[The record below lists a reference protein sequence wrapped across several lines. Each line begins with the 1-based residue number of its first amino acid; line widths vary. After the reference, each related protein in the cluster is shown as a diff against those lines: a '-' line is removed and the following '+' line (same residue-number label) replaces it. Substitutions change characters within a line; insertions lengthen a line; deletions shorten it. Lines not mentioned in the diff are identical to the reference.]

1 MRQFVEKCLAT
12 VSLRLSAKELLND
25 PFLQMEDSEYD
36 LRPVYYYG
44 EELDNL
50 GPLLRRPLL
59 ELQRTSSSFSNGYLN
74 GYAFQDQNEWG
85 YQPVELEAS
94 GIELFEHHDDEH
106 CEEAGIS
113 IKGKR
118 RDDGGIFLRLR
129 ISDKEGLV
137 TYVFCE
143 FLTFLFIRQINFS
156 KCITISLQAAFETSI
171 SHSTLK
177 TIQHSVLQL
186 KWLRSWTSLIRMSP
200 E

>member
-12 VSLRLSAKELLND
+12 VLLRLSARELLND
-25 PFLQMEDSEYD
+25 PFLQLEDSEYD
-36 LRPVYYYG
+36 FRLVDYYG
-44 EELDNL
+44 GDFDDL
-50 GPLLRRPLL
+50 GPLLRQPLL
-59 ELQRTSSSFSNGYLN
+59 ELERTSSSFSNGYLN

-106 CEEAGIS
+106 CEETGIS

-137 TYVFCE
+137 TNALCE
-143 FLTFLFIRQINFS
+143 FFTYV
-156 KCITISLQAAFETSI
+156 
-171 SHSTLK
+171 H
-177 TIQHSVLQL
+177 
-186 KWLRSWTSLIRMSP
+186 
-200 E
+200 